1 MGQIPKCK
9 VSAPPPQHQTHM
21 TLRHSHPPSTPNTL
35 PTKPPIQHPPQPN
48 QNGALCAPYVFP
60 GARVLIIGAGHGTD
74 AIYCAQNFPEAE
86 VTALDLSPTMLRQLD
101 NRRKKAIPNATN
113 LKLVQGSVFE
123 YEDAQGG
130 YDLVL
135 LNFFLNVF
143 DRKSANRIL
152 DRVHDKLLKIGACVR

>member
-1 MGQIPKCK
+1 M
-9 VSAPPPQHQTHM
+9 
-21 TLRHSHPPSTPNTL
+21 
-35 PTKPPIQHPPQPN
+35 
-48 QNGALCAPYVFP
+48 
-60 GARVLIIGAGHGTD
+60 LIIGAGHGTD